1 MMQALILN
9 STLVVKPE
17 IAKEVYNPAI
27 SKKTDEGKVQ
37 ESNVVDLQKHKNF
50 NRTLEAYSDCV

>member
-1 MMQALILN
+1 MQASNLN
-9 STLVVKPE
+9 STQVVKPE
-17 IAKEVYNPAI
+17 IAKEIYNPAL
-27 SKKTDEGKVQ
+27 SKKTDGGKVQ